1 MTRVKTGMT
10 ANKKRK
16 NVLQHTKGFRWGRK
30 NKFRQAKDALSHA
43 WTYSFRDRKTKKGN
57 FRKLWQ
63 IKINASSRME
73 GVSYSDLIHML
84 KKKNIGL
91 DRKVLSELAEHHPHT
106 FKEITIFAKK

>member
-1 MTRVKTGMT
+1 MR

-30 NKFRQAKDALSHA
+30 NKFRQAKDALFHA
-43 WTYSFRDRKTKKGN
+43 WTYSFRDRKNKKRN

-84 KKKNIGL
+84 KEKNIGL
-91 DRKVLSELAEHHPHT
+91 DRKVLSELAEHHPRT
-106 FKEITIFAKK
+106 FKEVTTFAKK